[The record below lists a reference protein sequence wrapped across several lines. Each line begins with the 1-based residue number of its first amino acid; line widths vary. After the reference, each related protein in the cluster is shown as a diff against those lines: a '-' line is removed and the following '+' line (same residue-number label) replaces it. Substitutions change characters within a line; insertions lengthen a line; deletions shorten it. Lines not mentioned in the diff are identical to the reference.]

1 MLVRDNKTFII
12 SIKKESVL
20 QFLYIEG
27 YLKVNRE
34 IKVSFLKYIND
45 FEEIKVSRQKLV
57 VEEDSLLI
65 ELEDDSN
72 VEFAI
77 KKIESFFNNNHQ
89 VSVRYITRILN
100 GGDSLILVY
109 GNDVFKRIN
118 K

>member
-1 MLVRDNKTFII
+1 MQFI
-12 SIKKESVL
+12 
-20 QFLYIEG
+20 YIEG
-27 YLKVNRE
+27 YLKIDKE

-57 VEEDSLLI
+57 LEDDSLLI

-72 VEFAI
+72 IEFTI

-89 VSVRYITRILN
+89 VSVKYVNRILN
-100 GGDSLILVY
+100 GGESLILICD
-109 GNDVFKRIN
+109 NNVFKRIN